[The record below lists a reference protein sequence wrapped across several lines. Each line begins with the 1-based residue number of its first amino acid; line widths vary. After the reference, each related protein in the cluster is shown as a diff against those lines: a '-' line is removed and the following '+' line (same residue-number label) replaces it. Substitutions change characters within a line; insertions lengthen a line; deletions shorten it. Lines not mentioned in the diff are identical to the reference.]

1 MNVRKKFDFSN
12 LLHGFAYALIIIN
25 LFLMNLNVLIG
36 KPVYFWSNISLS
48 LMAILLGGVVLY
60 MRKGFDSTP
69 LIGMIINVYAL
80 FIAVGTLFFY
90 KN

>member
-1 MNVRKKFDFSN
+1 MNVRKKFDFIN
-12 LLHGFAYALIIIN
+12 LLHCFAYALIIIN

-60 MRKGFDSTP
+60 MRKGVDSTP